1 LGIGDGSSTRIE
13 TDNWIPGV
21 SPVLL
26 KSQVPLLENQ
36 MVSTLILEDTRY
48 WDVDLVRTIFPED
61 VVTQVLQVPISCHSG
76 EDFASWPYT
85 RFGCYTLG
93 SGCNLGR
100 TDNFSDQRSTKGC
113 GLSSDTDGD
122 SKLWKTLWSAKASV
136 KMKITL

>member
-13 TDNWIPGV
+13 TDNWIPGA

-36 MVSTLILEDTRY
+36 MVSTLILEHTRY
-48 WDVDLVRTIFPED
+48 WDVDLIRTIFPED

-100 TDNFSDQRSTKGC
+100 TDNFSDRRLRMAILPTGT
-113 GLSSDTDGD
+113 GTRGYRARMGRV
-122 SKLWKTLWSAKASV
+122 WAHFYAHG
-136 KMKITL
+136 